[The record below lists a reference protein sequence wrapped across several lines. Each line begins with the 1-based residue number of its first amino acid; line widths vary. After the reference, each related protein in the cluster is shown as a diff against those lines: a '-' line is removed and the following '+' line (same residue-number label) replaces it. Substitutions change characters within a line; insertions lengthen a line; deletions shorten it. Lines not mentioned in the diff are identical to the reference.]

1 MPQPNQIAKLR
12 EEVVA
17 DAAALVV
24 PPKGTRTEAGLRH
37 NIRVG
42 IQYVEAWLGGQGAV
56 PIYNLM
62 EDAATAEISRTQIWQ
77 WLHHRATLEDGRVVT
92 KALVE
97 QLVGEELKRIRDEV
111 GAERFDRGRFHDARE
126 LFERVATAEPMVEFL
141 TLPTYDVLAAT
152 VCL

>member
-17 DAAALVV
+17 DAAALVET
-24 PPKGTRTEAGLRH
+24 PKGTRTEAGLRH

-97 QLVGEELKRIRDEV
+97 QLIGEELKRIRDEV
-111 GAERFDRGRFHDARE
+111 GAERYYRGRFQEARE
-126 LFERVATAEPMVEFL
+126 LFESVATAEPMIEFL
-141 TLPTYDVLAAT
+141 TLPAYDVLAAT
-152 VCL
+152 V